1 VALKNSNDDLVKEN
15 KQIKFNQEYSEHQ
28 FKEEEQ
34 KCKDLLLEINS
45 INMQIKEMELTSE
58 KSLKTQESKV
68 REMQEGFDAQRVTI
82 NSQDKR
88 LREKEKRLTI
98 QETKI
103 IDL

>member
-1 VALKNSNDDLVKEN
+1 
-15 KQIKFNQEYSEHQ
+15 
-28 FKEEEQ
+28 
-34 KCKDLLLEINS
+34 
-45 INMQIKEMELTSE
+45 MELTSD
-58 KSLKTQESKV
+58 KNVKANDSKV
-68 REMQEGFDAQRVTI
+68 REMQEGFDAQKVTI